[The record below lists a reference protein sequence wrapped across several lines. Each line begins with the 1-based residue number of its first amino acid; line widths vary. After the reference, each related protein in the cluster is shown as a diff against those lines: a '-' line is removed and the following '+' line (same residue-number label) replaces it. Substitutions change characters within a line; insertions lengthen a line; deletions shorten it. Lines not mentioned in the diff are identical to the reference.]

1 MPYARPI
8 LLLVAAL
15 LWLAPGRPALARV
28 VQAPNTHVLLEL
40 PDSFE
45 AQERYGGFL
54 SKDAGATVMVLDL
67 PLHAYGD
74 FAEGFDKDLH
84 AKGYS
89 DIRRE
94 QLPGRD
100 DDHLFFYARQH
111 TPVGQFDKYLLVLK
125 DADRAAYVTITVNP
139 IEKVETPLSYIEA
152 TNILSAIRLAGHTLD
167 APPPYELGYLGPFRL
182 SGRMIG
188 ATGLY
193 ALADD
198 TETGT
203 PDEAGSGRPMFVVT
217 PSLSKR
223 AIADLKKVGRELM
236 FKFARLDD
244 IRLAAEEDVTV
255 AGMKGYGLTA
265 TARRKSDKSPVG
277 LYQLLLAQPGGGY
290 YRLVGV
296 ASKDSFDKLLDEFR
310 RMAASL
316 RLTAGKP

>member
-1 MPYARPI
+1 MPNARLI
-8 LLLVAAL
+8 LVLVAAL
-15 LWLAPGRPALARV
+15 LSLAPQPGAVARV
-28 VQAPNTHVLLEL
+28 VQAPNTHVLLDL

-45 AQERYGGFL
+45 PQERYGGFL

-67 PLHAYGD
+67 PLYAYQD
-74 FAEGFDKDLH
+74 FTQDFDKDLRN
-84 AKGYS
+84 KGYS

-100 DDHLFFYARQH
+100 DEHLYFYARQH

-125 DADRAAYVTITVNP
+125 NAERAAYVTITVNP
-139 IEKVETPLSYIEA
+139 VEKVETPLSYIEA
-152 TNILSAIRLAGHTLD
+152 TNILSAIRLTSQTLE

-193 ALADD
+193 VLADD
-198 TETGT
+198 NETGS

-217 PSLSKR
+217 PSLSQR
-223 AIADLKKVGRELM
+223 GIADLKKVGRDLM
-236 FKFARLDD
+236 FKFSRLKD
-244 IRLAAEEDVTV
+244 IRLAAEEDLTV
-255 AGMKGYGLTA
+255 AGMKGYGLSA
-265 TARRKSDKSPVG
+265 TALRKSDGAPVG
-277 LYQLLLAQPGGGY
+277 LYQLLLAQAGGGY

-296 ASKDSFDKLLDEFR
+296 APKDSYDKLLDEFR

-316 RLTAGKP
+316 KLTGSRR